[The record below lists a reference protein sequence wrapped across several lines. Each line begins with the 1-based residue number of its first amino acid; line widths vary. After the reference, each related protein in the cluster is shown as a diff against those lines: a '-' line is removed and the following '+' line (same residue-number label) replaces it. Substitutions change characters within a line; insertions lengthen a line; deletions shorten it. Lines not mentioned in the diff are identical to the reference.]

1 MNKIC
6 IVDNMSDC
14 YFIGELLN
22 MDTTFHR
29 VNNSPKLLYEKNR
42 RLYLSDIE
50 DNDDDDFKIS
60 VSEFVLF
67 NLEYLD
73 DQGEL
78 NYRKLLDFYTFTQR
92 KLYDINVHEEDVYN
106 EGSQLKALDKILE
119 NLNLFL
125 VEFAQDTFSE
135 DKSEFCKYKDAFVL
149 DMESGK
155 YSKIVEVDLNRRQ
168 VSYCVSGS
176 DYVEFLDY
184 HQSYQSVVVN
194 NPMEVISMDDL
205 DLVKEGVFVKKFKF
219 EE

>member
-22 MDTTFHR
+22 METTFHR
-29 VNNSPKLLYEKNR
+29 VNDSPKLLYEKNK

-50 DNDDDDFKIS
+50 DDGDDFKLS

-67 NLEYLD
+67 NLGYLD

-78 NYRKLLDFYTFTQR
+78 NYSKLINFYTFTQR

-106 EGSQLKALDKILE
+106 EDSQLLALNKLLK

-125 VEFAQDTFSE
+125 VEFAQDTFSKDE
-135 DKSEFCKYKDAFVL
+135 SEFNKYKHAFVL
-149 DMESGK
+149 DMSSMK

-176 DYVEFLDY
+176 DYIEFLNY
-184 HQSYQSVVVN
+184 NQEYKSIVVN
-194 NPMEVISMDDL
+194 NPMEVVSMDDL
-205 DLVKEGVFVKKFKF
+205 EPVGNGVFVKKFKF

>member
-22 MDTTFHR
+22 METTFRR
-29 VNNSPKLLYEKNR
+29 VNDSPKLLYEKNK

-50 DNDDDDFKIS
+50 DDGDEFKLS

-67 NLEYLD
+67 NLGYLD

-78 NYRKLLDFYTFTQR
+78 NYRKLLGFDTFTQR
-92 KLYDINVHEEDVYN
+92 KLRYINVHGEDVYN
-106 EGSQLKALDKILE
+106 EDSQLAALNKLLK

-125 VEFAQDTFSE
+125 VEFAQDAFSKDE
-135 DKSEFCKYKDAFVL
+135 SEFNKYKDAFVL
-149 DMESGK
+149 DMSSMK
-155 YSKIVEVDLNRRQ
+155 YFKIVEVDLNRRQ

-176 DYVEFLDY
+176 DYIEFLDY
-184 HQSYQSVVVN
+184 NQNYKSIVVN
-194 NPMEVISMDDL
+194 NPMEVVSMDDL
-205 DLVKEGVFVKKFKF
+205 ELVSNGVFVKKFKF

>member
-1 MNKIC
+1 MNKLC

-22 MDTTFHR
+22 MEVTFHR
-29 VNNSPKLLYEKNR
+29 VNDSPKLLYEKNN

-50 DNDDDDFKIS
+50 EDDDDFKLS
-60 VSEFVLF
+60 VSECVLF
-67 NLEYLD
+67 NLGYLD

-106 EGSQLKALDKILE
+106 EYSQLKALDKILE

-176 DYVEFLDY
+176 EYIEYLDY
-184 HQSYQSVVVN
+184 RQAYQGISVN
-194 NPMEVISMDDL
+194 NPMEVVSMDDL
-205 DLVKEGVFVKKFKF
+205 ELVSEGVFVKKFKF

>member
-6 IVDNMSDC
+6 IVDDMSDC
-14 YFIGELLN
+14 YFIGELLS

-29 VNNSPKLLYEKNR
+29 VNDSPKLLYEKNK

-50 DNDDDDFKIS
+50 DDEDGFKLS
-60 VSEFVLF
+60 VSEYVLF
-67 NLEYLD
+67 NLGYLD

-78 NYRKLLDFYTFTQR
+78 NYRQLLNFYTFTQR

-106 EGSQLKALDKILE
+106 EGSQLAAINKLLK

-125 VEFAQDTFSE
+125 VEFAQDAFSKDE
-135 DKSEFCKYKDAFVL
+135 SEFNKYKDAFVL
-149 DMESGK
+149 DMSSMK

-168 VSYCVSGS
+168 VSYCLSGS
-176 DYVEFLDY
+176 EYIEYLDY
-184 HQSYQSVVVN
+184 RQAYQGVSVN
-194 NPMEVISMDDL
+194 NPMEVVSMDDL
-205 DLVKEGVFVKKFKF
+205 EPVGNEVFVKKFKF

>member
-6 IVDNMSDC
+6 IVDNISDC
-14 YFIGELLN
+14 YFIGELLS

-29 VNNSPKLLYEKNR
+29 VNDSPKLLYEKNK

-50 DNDDDDFKIS
+50 DDGDDFKLS

-67 NLEYLD
+67 NIGYLD

-78 NYRKLLDFYTFTQR
+78 NYRQLLNFDTFTQR
-92 KLYDINVHEEDVYN
+92 KLYDINVHEKDVYN
-106 EGSQLKALDKILE
+106 EDSQLAALNKLLK

-125 VEFAQDTFSE
+125 VEFAQDAFSKDE
-135 DKSEFCKYKDAFVL
+135 SEFNKYKDAFVL
-149 DMESGK
+149 DMSSMK

-176 DYVEFLDY
+176 DSIECLDY
-184 HQSYQSVVVN
+184 NQNYKSIVVN
-194 NPMEVISMDDL
+194 NPMEVVSMDDL
-205 DLVKEGVFVKKFKF
+205 EPVDKGVFVKKFKF

>member
-1 MNKIC
+1 MNKLC

-22 MDTTFHR
+22 MEVTFHR
-29 VNNSPKLLYEKNR
+29 VNDSPKLLYEKNN

-50 DNDDDDFKIS
+50 EDDDDFKLS
-60 VSEFVLF
+60 LSECVLF
-67 NLEYLD
+67 NLGYLD

-106 EGSQLKALDKILE
+106 EYSQLKALDKILE

-176 DYVEFLDY
+176 EYIEYLDY
-184 HQSYQSVVVN
+184 RQAYQGISVN
-194 NPMEVISMDDL
+194 NPMEVVSMDDL
-205 DLVKEGVFVKKFKF
+205 ELVSEGVFVKKFKF

>member
-22 MDTTFHR
+22 MEETFHR
-29 VNNSPKLLYEKNR
+29 VNDSPKLLYEKNKS
-42 RLYLSDIE
+42 LYLSDIE
-50 DNDDDDFKIS
+50 EDGDDFKLS

-67 NLEYLD
+67 NLGYLD

-78 NYRKLLDFYTFTQR
+78 NHSKLLDFYTFTQR
-92 KLYDINVHEEDVYN
+92 KLRDINVHKDNVYN
-106 EGSQLKALDKILE
+106 EDSQLAALNKLLK

-125 VEFAQDTFSE
+125 VEFAQDTFSKDE
-135 DKSEFCKYKDAFVL
+135 SEFNKYKDAFVL
-149 DMESGK
+149 DMSSMK

-176 DYVEFLDY
+176 EYIEYLDY
-184 HQSYQSVVVN
+184 RQAYQGVSVN
-194 NPMEVISMDDL
+194 NPMEVVSMDDL
-205 DLVKEGVFVKKFKF
+205 ELVEGVFVKKFKF

>member
-22 MDTTFHR
+22 METTFHR
-29 VNNSPKLLYEKNR
+29 VNDSPKLLYEKNK

-50 DNDDDDFKIS
+50 DDGDEFKLS
-60 VSEFVLF
+60 VSECVLF
-67 NLEYLD
+67 NLGYLD

-78 NYRKLLDFYTFTQR
+78 NYNKLLTFYTFTQR

-106 EGSQLKALDKILE
+106 EDSQLSALNKLLK

-125 VEFAQDTFSE
+125 VEFAQDAFSKDE
-135 DKSEFCKYKDAFVL
+135 SEFNKYKDAFVL
-149 DMESGK
+149 DMYSLK

-176 DYVEFLDY
+176 DYIECLDY
-184 HQSYQSVVVN
+184 NQAYKSLVVN
-194 NPMEVISMDDL
+194 NPMEVVSMDDL
-205 DLVKEGVFVKKFKF
+205 DPVGNGVFVKKFKF

>member
-6 IVDNMSDC
+6 IVDCLSDC
-14 YFIGELLN
+14 HFISELLSI
-22 MDTTFHR
+22 DLTFYKLGD
-29 VNNSPKLLYEKNR
+29 SPKLLYEKNR
-42 RLYLSDIE
+42 NLYLSDIE
-50 DNDDDDFKIS
+50 NDDDGFKLS

-67 NLEYLD
+67 NLGYLD

-106 EGSQLKALDKILE
+106 EDSQLKELDKILE

-219 EE
+219 EK